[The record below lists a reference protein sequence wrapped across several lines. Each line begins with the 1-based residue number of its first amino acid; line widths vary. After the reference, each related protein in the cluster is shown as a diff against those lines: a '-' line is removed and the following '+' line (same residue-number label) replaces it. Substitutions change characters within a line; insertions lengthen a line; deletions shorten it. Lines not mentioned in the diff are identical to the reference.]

1 MIRVGTFVVAMVL
14 SVGSVGSVGWS
25 RADEAEPDW
34 IPIQQIIEKALKS
47 GYTQITKVEADD
59 GRWEG
64 EGIKNGQK
72 MEFRADPKTGEI
84 ISEKV
89 DH

>member
-1 MIRVGTFVVAMVL
+1 MIRLGTFVVATVL
-14 SVGSVGSVGWS
+14 SVGSVGWS
-25 RADEAEPDW
+25 KADEAGTDW
-34 IPIQQIIEKALKS
+34 VPIQQVSEKALKS
-47 GYTQITKVEADD
+47 GYTQITKIEADD

>member
-14 SVGSVGSVGWS
+14 SVGSVGWS
-25 RADEAEPDW
+25 RADETEPDW
-34 IPIQQIIEKALKS
+34 IPIQQIIEKALTS
-47 GYTQITKVEADD
+47 GYTQITKIEADD

-89 DH
+89 DR

>member
-47 GYTQITKVEADD
+47 GYTQITKIEADD